1 MSFSRKIIIK
11 PHFTSKIYFLD
22 STSREVCNLISEM
35 EASLDLTERQVRDYF
50 ADSAEIMSEAS
61 LIWKKNYER

>member
-1 MSFSRKIIIK
+1 
-11 PHFTSKIYFLD
+11 
-22 STSREVCNLISEM
+22 M